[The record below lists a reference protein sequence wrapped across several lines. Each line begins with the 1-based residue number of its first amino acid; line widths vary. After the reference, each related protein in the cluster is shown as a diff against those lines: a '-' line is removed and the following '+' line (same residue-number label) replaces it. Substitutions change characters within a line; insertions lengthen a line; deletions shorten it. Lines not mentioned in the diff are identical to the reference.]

1 MKEFINKLIK
11 EREQYIKERLNNGY
25 ELDYDK
31 GYMHALKTVLNYMNI
46 EEDK

>member
-31 GYMHALKTVLNYMNI
+31 GYMNI